1 MTQNPFQQNIDIIKG
16 FFRRPITLVVAILAF
31 ASLLSNFLINY
42 FIPLNELAGSFSES
56 FLNEQTHNTL
66 VNSGGY
72 PSASVAPINV
82 TGILLAVSILLFYI
96 LSRKNENALSAPS
109 IIFKVISIIYLVAV
123 SILCVVVFFL
133 IALFGSIGG
142 FLSVVDNTKVYGYI
156 ILFALGILALV
167 IAYALVSAISQV
179 VFANSIRKSLTSIY
193 LKRNGATL
201 FGITC
206 FISAGIEIAVIALI
220 SFILNNTFVFYP
232 TYAQIALFAVSSAIS
247 VAFNISFGILAL
259 KYSAYIKDLSE
270 KYHTEAYSENFD
282 AAYEEAQTYQEFPQ
296 APVQQM
302 PIQQAPVQQ
311 APVQTFQNEP
321 TAVPPAPSA
330 ETSDKP
336 KANFCT
342 QCGQPVGEDDYFCNN
357 CGKEIKR

>member
-31 ASLLSNFLINY
+31 ASLLSKFLINC
-42 FIPLNELAGSFSES
+42 FVPLNELARGFSES
-56 FLNEQTHNTL
+56 FLDEQAHNTL
-66 VNSGGY
+66 VNSGSY
-72 PSASVAPINV
+72 PPAATAPINV

-96 LSRKNENALSAPS
+96 LSNKNENELSAPS
-109 IIFKVISIIYLVAV
+109 IIFKVISIISL
-123 SILCVVVFFL
+123 VVVFFL

-142 FLSVVDNTKVYGYI
+142 FLCVVDNTKVYGYI

-206 FISAGIEIAVIALI
+206 FISAGIDLAVIILI
-220 SFILNNTFVFYP
+220 NLILNNIFNFYL
-232 TYAQIALFAVSSAIS
+232 TGAQIALFAISSAIS

-282 AAYEEAQTYQEFPQ
+282 AVYEETQTYQEFPQ
-296 APVQQM
+296 TSVQQTPIQQT

-311 APVQTFQNEP
+311 APIQTFQNEP
-321 TAVPPAPSA
+321 TSVPPAPST
-330 ETSDKP
+330 ENSDKPFP